1 MSTDGDSIEMIEMP
15 GIDPEKCDGC
25 GLCVDVCR
33 CQAVVMV
40 GNRAT
45 IIETK
50 LCGWC
55 ALCEMVCPTGAIRC
69 AYEIAVEER
78 SENGR

>member
-1 MSTDGDSIEMIEMP
+1 MSTDGDGVVMLEMP
-15 GIDPEKCDGC
+15 EIDPEKCDGC
-25 GLCVDVCR
+25 GLCVDVCG
-33 CQAVVMV
+33 CHAVVMV

-55 ALCEMVCPTGAIRC
+55 ALCEVVCPIGAIRC
-69 AYEIAVEER
+69 AYDIVIEEP
-78 SENGR
+78 SENHR

>member
-1 MSTDGDSIEMIEMP
+1 MVEMP
-15 GIDPEKCDGC
+15 GIDPKKCDGC

-33 CQAVVMV
+33 CHAVVMV

-45 IIETK
+45 IINTK

-55 ALCEMVCPTGAIRC
+55 ALCEMVCPTDAIRC
-69 AYEIAVEER
+69 AYEIVIEDH
-78 SENGR
+78 SEINE